1 MKSAWI
7 FAGQGAQT
15 PGMGRDLAVSWSS
28 CKALF
33 DKANEV
39 LGYDLAKLCF
49 EGPAAELTKTVHCQP
64 AIFAVSAACLEAWK
78 KSGRTEQP
86 VVAAGLS
93 LGEWT
98 ALYAAGVITFEE
110 GLRILAARG
119 RLMQEAC
126 EAEPGGMISLI
137 GLPDEKV
144 LEIAEAAGAV
154 PANFNAPGQ
163 IVLSGSQSAIA
174 AAETLAKEAG
184 AKRAV
189 RLPVAGA
196 YHSPLMARAAEG
208 LRAVLEGVE
217 FKAPAFPVLSNVT
230 GKPHG
235 DSGAIRDAMVR
246 QVTSSVQWV
255 ACVETMKEMGVGRYI
270 EFGPGAVLTGL
281 IKRMEE
287 KADLL
292 NVSDVPTL
300 AAALAKSV
308 PVEGQ
313 RGAGGTSS
321 AAGRLLGKTALV
333 TGGARGIGR
342 AIALRL
348 AKEGADVAICDL
360 NTDVMA
366 PVVAEIQ
373 TLGRKA
379 VAVVCDVS
387 KFEEARRAVEEAVA
401 GLGGRLDILVNNAGI
416 TKDNLILRMSEAD
429 WDAVLD
435 INLKGAFAMLKAAV
449 RPMLKQES
457 GAVINIASV
466 VGIMGNAGQ
475 ANYAASKGGLIAM
488 TKAAAKELASRG
500 IRVNAVAPGFIAT
513 AMTDKLP
520 EEAKARL
527 REWIPMKRLGQPE
540 DVAAA
545 VAFLA
550 SHDAAYVTGQVLP
563 VCGGMV
569 M

>member
-1 MKSAWI
+1 MKSAWL
-7 FAGQGAQT
+7 FAGQGTQT
-15 PGMGRDLAVSWSS
+15 PGMGKDLAAAWPS
-28 CKALF
+28 CRALF

-49 EGPAAELTKTVHCQP
+49 EGPASELTKTVHCQP
-64 AIFAVSAACLEAWK
+64 AIFTVSAACLEAWK
-78 KSGRTEQP
+78 KAGRTEPP

-98 ALYAAGVITFEE
+98 TLYAAGVISFED
-110 GLRILAARG
+110 GLRVLAARG

-126 EAEPGGMISLI
+126 DAEPGGMISLI

-144 LEIAEAAGAV
+144 LEIAQAAGTT

-163 IVLSGSQSAIA
+163 IVLSGSAAAIA
-174 AAETLAKEAG
+174 EAERLAKEAG
-184 AKRAV
+184 AKRAI

-196 YHSPLMARAAEG
+196 YHSSLMARAAEG
-208 LRAVLEGVE
+208 LKAVLEGVT
-217 FKAPAFPVLSNVT
+217 FQPPAFPVLSNVT

-235 DSGAIRDAMVR
+235 DPASIREAMVR
-246 QVTSSVQWV
+246 QVTSSVQWTESV
-255 ACVETMKEMGVGRYI
+255 AAMKAMGVDRYI

-281 IKRMEE
+281 VKRMDE
-287 KADLL
+287 KAELL

-300 AAALAKSV
+300 VAAIGKS
-308 PVEGQ
+308 
-313 RGAGGTSS
+313 AS
-321 AAGRLLGKTALV
+321 AASAGTAPSASVGRLVGKTALV

-348 AKEGADVAICDL
+348 ASEGADVAICDL
-360 NTDVMA
+360 NAEVMA
-366 PVVAEIQ
+366 PVVEEIRAS
-373 TLGRKA
+373 GRKA

-387 KFEEARRAVEEAVA
+387 RFEDARRAVEEAVTA
-401 GLGGRLDILVNNAGI
+401 LGGRLDILVNNAGI

-435 INLKGAFAMLKAAV
+435 INLKGAFAMLKAAS
-449 RPMLKQES
+449 RPMLKAER
-457 GAVINIASV
+457 GTVINIASV

-475 ANYAASKGGLIAM
+475 ANYAASKGGLIAL

-500 IRVNAVAPGFIAT
+500 IRVNAIAPGFIAT

-527 REWIPMKRLGQPE
+527 RELIPMKRLGQPE

-550 SHDAAYVTGQVLP
+550 SEDAAYMTGQVLP

>member
-1 MKSAWI
+1 MKSAWL

-15 PGMGRDLAVSWSS
+15 PGMGKDLAAAWPS
-28 CKALF
+28 CRALF

-49 EGPAAELTKTVHCQP
+49 EGPASELTKTVHCQP
-64 AIFAVSAACLEAWK
+64 AIFTVSAACLEAWK
-78 KSGRTEQP
+78 KAGRTEPP

-98 ALYAAGVITFEE
+98 ALYAAGVISFED
-110 GLRILAARG
+110 GLRVLAARG

-126 EAEPGGMISLI
+126 DAEPGGMISLI

-144 LEIAEAAGAV
+144 LEIAQAAGTT

-163 IVLSGSQSAIA
+163 IVLSGSAAAIA
-174 AAETLAKEAG
+174 EAERLAKEAG
-184 AKRAV
+184 AKRAI

-196 YHSPLMARAAEG
+196 YHSSLMARAAEG
-208 LRAVLEGVE
+208 LKAVLEGVT
-217 FKAPAFPVLSNVT
+217 FQPPAFPVLSNVT

-235 DSGAIRDAMVR
+235 DPASIREAMVR
-246 QVTSSVQWV
+246 QVTSSVQWTESV
-255 ACVETMKEMGVGRYI
+255 AAMKAMGVDRYI

-281 IKRMEE
+281 VKRMDE
-287 KADLL
+287 KAELL

-300 AAALAKSV
+300 VAAIGKS
-308 PVEGQ
+308 
-313 RGAGGTSS
+313 AS
-321 AAGRLLGKTALV
+321 AASAGTAPSAPVGRLVGKTALV

-348 AKEGADVAICDL
+348 ASEGADVAICDL
-360 NTDVMA
+360 NAEVMA
-366 PVVAEIQ
+366 PVVEEIRAS
-373 TLGRKA
+373 GRKA

-387 KFEEARRAVEEAVA
+387 RFEDARRAVEEAVTA
-401 GLGGRLDILVNNAGI
+401 LGGRLDILVNNAGI

-435 INLKGAFAMLKAAV
+435 INLKGAFAMLKAAS
-449 RPMLKQES
+449 RPMLKAER
-457 GAVINIASV
+457 GTVINIASV

-475 ANYAASKGGLIAM
+475 ANYAASKGGLIAL

-500 IRVNAVAPGFIAT
+500 IRVNAIAPGFIAT

-527 REWIPMKRLGQPE
+527 RELIPMKRLGQPE

-550 SHDAAYVTGQVLP
+550 SEDAAYMTGQVLP

>member
-1 MKSAWI
+1 
-7 FAGQGAQT
+7 
-15 PGMGRDLAVSWSS
+15 MGKDLAAAWPS
-28 CKALF
+28 CRALF

-49 EGPAAELTKTVHCQP
+49 EGPASELTKTVHCQP
-64 AIFAVSAACLEAWK
+64 AIFTVSAACLEAWK
-78 KSGRTEQP
+78 KAGRTEPP

-98 ALYAAGVITFEE
+98 TLYAAGVISFED
-110 GLRILAARG
+110 GLRVLAARG

-126 EAEPGGMISLI
+126 DAEPGGMISLI

-144 LEIAEAAGAV
+144 LEIAQAAGTT

-163 IVLSGSQSAIA
+163 IVLSGSAAAIA
-174 AAETLAKEAG
+174 EAERLAKEAG
-184 AKRAV
+184 AKRAI

-196 YHSPLMARAAEG
+196 YHSSLMARAAEG
-208 LRAVLEGVE
+208 LKAVLEGVT
-217 FKAPAFPVLSNVT
+217 FQPPAFPVLSNVT

-235 DSGAIRDAMVR
+235 DPASIREAMVR
-246 QVTSSVQWV
+246 QVTSSVQWTESV
-255 ACVETMKEMGVGRYI
+255 AAMKAMGVDRYI

-281 IKRMEE
+281 VKRMDE
-287 KADLL
+287 KAELL

-300 AAALAKSV
+300 VAAIGKS
-308 PVEGQ
+308 
-313 RGAGGTSS
+313 AS
-321 AAGRLLGKTALV
+321 AASAGTAPSASVGRLVGKTALV

-348 AKEGADVAICDL
+348 ASEGADVAICDL
-360 NTDVMA
+360 NAEVMA
-366 PVVAEIQ
+366 PVVEEIRAS
-373 TLGRKA
+373 GRKA

-387 KFEEARRAVEEAVA
+387 RFEDARRAVEEAVTA
-401 GLGGRLDILVNNAGI
+401 LGGRLDILVNNAGI

-435 INLKGAFAMLKAAV
+435 INLKGAFAMLKAAS
-449 RPMLKQES
+449 RPMLKAER
-457 GAVINIASV
+457 GTVINIASV

-475 ANYAASKGGLIAM
+475 ANYAASKGGLIAL

-500 IRVNAVAPGFIAT
+500 IRVNAIAPGFIAT

-527 REWIPMKRLGQPE
+527 RELIPMKRLGQPE

-550 SHDAAYVTGQVLP
+550 SEDAAYMTGQVLP

>member
-1 MKSAWI
+1 MKSAWL

-15 PGMGRDLAVSWSS
+15 PGMGKDLAAAWPS
-28 CKALF
+28 CRALF

-49 EGPAAELTKTVHCQP
+49 EGPASELTKTVHCQP
-64 AIFAVSAACLEAWK
+64 AIFTVSAACLEAWRK
-78 KSGRTEQP
+78 AGRSEAP
-86 VVAAGLS
+86 AVAAGLS

-98 ALYAAGVITFEE
+98 ALYAAGVISFED
-110 GLRILAARG
+110 GLRIMAARG

-126 EAEPGGMISLI
+126 DAEPGGMISLI
-137 GLPDEKV
+137 GLSDEKV
-144 LEIAEAAGAV
+144 LEIAQAAGAT

-163 IVLSGSQSAIA
+163 IVLSGSAAAIA
-174 AAETLAKEAG
+174 EAERLAKEAG
-184 AKRAV
+184 AKRAI

-208 LRAVLEGVE
+208 LKAVLEGVP
-217 FKAPAFPVLSNVT
+217 FQSPAFPVLSNVT

-235 DSGAIRDAMVR
+235 DPASIREAMVR
-246 QVTSSVQWV
+246 QVTSSVQWTASV
-255 ACVETMKEMGVGRYI
+255 AAMKAMGVDRYI

-281 IKRMEE
+281 VKRMDE
-287 KADLL
+287 KAELL

-300 AAALAKSV
+300 VAAIGKSASLASATAAPSA
-308 PVEGQ
+308 PV
-313 RGAGGTSS
+313 
-321 AAGRLLGKTALV
+321 GRLVGKTALV

-348 AKEGADVAICDL
+348 ASEGADVAICDL
-360 NTDVMA
+360 HAEMMA
-366 PVVAEIQ
+366 PVVEEIRA
-373 TLGRKA
+373 LGRKA

-387 KFEEARRAVEEAVA
+387 RFEDARRAVEEAVTA
-401 GLGGRLDILVNNAGI
+401 LGGRLDILVNNAGI

-435 INLKGAFAMLKAAV
+435 INLKGAFAMLKAAS
-449 RPMLKQES
+449 RPMLKAER
-457 GAVINIASV
+457 GTVINIASV

-475 ANYAASKGGLIAM
+475 ANYAASKGGLIAL

-500 IRVNAVAPGFIAT
+500 IRVNAIAPGFIAT

-527 REWIPMKRLGQPE
+527 RELIPMKRLGQPE

-550 SHDAAYVTGQVLP
+550 SEDAAYMTGQVLP

>member
-1 MKSAWI
+1 MKSAWL
-7 FAGQGAQT
+7 FAGQGTQT
-15 PGMGRDLAVSWSS
+15 PGMGKDLAAAWPS
-28 CKALF
+28 CRALF

-49 EGPAAELTKTVHCQP
+49 EGPASELTKTVHCQP
-64 AIFAVSAACLEAWK
+64 AIFTVSAACLEAWK
-78 KSGRTEQP
+78 KAGRTEPP

-98 ALYAAGVITFEE
+98 ALYAAGVISFED
-110 GLRILAARG
+110 GLRVLAARG

-126 EAEPGGMISLI
+126 DAEPGGMISLI

-144 LEIAEAAGAV
+144 LEIAQAAGTT

-163 IVLSGSQSAIA
+163 IVLSGSAAAIA
-174 AAETLAKEAG
+174 EAERLAKEAG
-184 AKRAV
+184 AKRAI

-196 YHSPLMARAAEG
+196 YHSSLMARAAEG
-208 LRAVLEGVE
+208 LKAVLEGVT
-217 FKAPAFPVLSNVT
+217 FQPPAFPVLSNVT

-235 DSGAIRDAMVR
+235 DPASIREAMVR
-246 QVTSSVQWV
+246 QVTSSVQWTESV
-255 ACVETMKEMGVGRYI
+255 AAMKAMGVDRYI

-281 IKRMEE
+281 VKRMDE
-287 KADLL
+287 KAELL

-300 AAALAKSV
+300 VAAIGKS
-308 PVEGQ
+308 
-313 RGAGGTSS
+313 AS
-321 AAGRLLGKTALV
+321 AASAGTAPSAPVGRLVGKTALV

-348 AKEGADVAICDL
+348 ASEGADVAICDL
-360 NTDVMA
+360 NAEVMA
-366 PVVAEIQ
+366 PVVEEIRAS
-373 TLGRKA
+373 GRKA

-387 KFEEARRAVEEAVA
+387 RFEDARRAVEEAVTA
-401 GLGGRLDILVNNAGI
+401 LGGRLDILVNNAGI

-435 INLKGAFAMLKAAV
+435 INLKGAFAMLKAAS
-449 RPMLKQES
+449 RPMLKAER
-457 GAVINIASV
+457 GTVINIASV

-475 ANYAASKGGLIAM
+475 ANYAASKGGLIAL

-500 IRVNAVAPGFIAT
+500 IRVNAIAPGFIAT

-527 REWIPMKRLGQPE
+527 RELIPMKRLGQPE

-550 SHDAAYVTGQVLP
+550 SEDAAYMTGQVLP

>member
-1 MKSAWI
+1 MKSAWL

-15 PGMGRDLAVSWSS
+15 PGMGKDLAAAWPS
-28 CKALF
+28 CRALF

-49 EGPAAELTKTVHCQP
+49 EGPASDLTKTVHCQP
-64 AIFAVSAACLEAWK
+64 AIFTVSAACLEAWK
-78 KSGRTEQP
+78 KAGRTEPP

-98 ALYAAGVITFEE
+98 ALYAAGVISFED
-110 GLRILAARG
+110 GLRVLAARG

-126 EAEPGGMISLI
+126 DAEPGGMISLI

-144 LEIAEAAGAV
+144 LEIAQAAGAT

-163 IVLSGSQSAIA
+163 IVLSGSAAAIA
-174 AAETLAKEAG
+174 EAERLAKEAG
-184 AKRAV
+184 AKRAI

-208 LRAVLEGVE
+208 LKAVLEGIT
-217 FKAPAFPVLSNVT
+217 FQPPAFPVLSNVT

-235 DSGAIRDAMVR
+235 DPASIREAMVR
-246 QVTSSVQWV
+246 QVTSSVQWTASV
-255 ACVETMKEMGVGRYI
+255 AAMKAMGVDRYI

-281 IKRMEE
+281 VKRMDE
-287 KADLL
+287 KAELL

-300 AAALAKSV
+300 VAAIGKSASPASAGAAPSA
-308 PVEGQ
+308 PV
-313 RGAGGTSS
+313 
-321 AAGRLLGKTALV
+321 GRLVGKTALV

-348 AKEGADVAICDL
+348 ASEGADVAICDL
-360 NTDVMA
+360 NAEVMA
-366 PVVAEIQ
+366 PVVEEIRA
-373 TLGRKA
+373 LGRKA

-387 KFEEARRAVEEAVA
+387 RFEDAKRAVEEAVTA
-401 GLGGRLDILVNNAGI
+401 LGGRLDILVNNAGI

-435 INLKGAFAMLKAAV
+435 INLKGAFAMLKAAS
-449 RPMLKQES
+449 RPMLKAER
-457 GAVINIASV
+457 GTVINIASV
-466 VGIMGNAGQ
+466 VGFMGNAGQ
-475 ANYAASKGGLIAM
+475 ANYAASKGGLIAL

-500 IRVNAVAPGFIAT
+500 IRVNAIAPGFIAT

-527 REWIPMKRLGQPE
+527 RELIPMKRLGQPE

-550 SHDAAYVTGQVLP
+550 SEDAAYMTGQVLP